1 MRASRACARGCMALW
16 DDLALGLAIF
26 SGVSGGI
33 WVGARLALGSAGE
46 FVEDTLLATENTALR
61 LLNDPKVTKLVQVAD
76 KVAPML
82 GKGAGG
88 TMDKLASFAGRLFGL
103 S

>member
-1 MRASRACARGCMALW
+1 M
-16 DDLALGLAIF
+16 GL
-26 SGVSGGI
+26 SGGI

-46 FVEDTLLATENTALR
+46 FVEETLLAVENTALR

-82 GKGAGG
+82 GKGSGG
-88 TMDKLASFAGRLFGL
+88 MMDKLAGIAGRFLGM